1 MSERGRNII
10 VGFFV
15 LLGLAVLAY
24 LIVKFQSTVGLFTG
38 RDDYYIEI
46 QADQTAAVLP
56 GQAIHLNG
64 KPIGRIH
71 SVGLAKDKDPRQGVI
86 ITAAINQQYS
96 IPENVEIVSIYQ
108 GQIGPPYIEIR
119 ALPSHSAVMMDKTAG
134 EVVAKLKAH
143 IPPSPFSEIS
153 SLAVELRPAL
163 KELGPA
169 LGKIGALAENLSA
182 ILVGPEAD
190 QTVPSV
196 EPGAPPLDLRSLAEQ
211 FSQTLYNLNDFIGD
225 EENRENFK
233 QSLVNLRQAGQD
245 ASEVLEDLKGFTGQA
260 RQTTSE
266 LGMQMRDAAQAVI
279 SNSEQISQ
287 LLGHLN
293 KAAEQINQGR
303 GTAGKILYDPQLY
316 EEMLLAS
323 EQLNEALQMFRNL
336 LAKWNKQ
343 GLKLKW

>member
-1 MSERGRNII
+1 RNII

-38 RDDYYIEI
+38 RGDYYIEI

-64 KPIGRIH
+64 KPVGHIR
-71 SVGLAKDKDPRQGVI
+71 SVDLAEDPRHGVTI
-86 ITAAINQQYS
+86 IAAIDQRYS
-96 IPENVEIVSIYQ
+96 IPEDVEVVSIYQ

-119 ALPSHSAVMMDKTAG
+119 ALPKHSAVMMKKTPG
-134 EVVAKLKAH
+134 QVVATLRAR

-153 SLAVELRPAL
+153 SLAVELKPAL
-163 KELGPA
+163 KELAPA
-169 LGKIGALAENLSA
+169 LVKIGALADNLSA

-211 FSQTLYNLNDFIGD
+211 FSQTLDNLNAFVGD

-245 ASEVLEDLKGFTGQA
+245 AS
-260 RQTTSE
+260 
-266 LGMQMRDAAQAVI
+266 
-279 SNSEQISQ
+279 
-287 LLGHLN
+287 
-293 KAAEQINQGR
+293 
-303 GTAGKILYDPQLY
+303 
-316 EEMLLAS
+316 
-323 EQLNEALQMFRNL
+323 
-336 LAKWNKQ
+336 
-343 GLKLKW
+343 